1 MVILKILMIV
11 GFLILLISLIMSYKR
26 YNEILKEAIQDKLFL
41 ATLSEFVIHT
51 KAHSDKE
58 IITNDMINAVKTC
71 VNKELYDVKAVD
83 DDYTQD
89 NAYYSFA
96 MQMFSFVDEMDKE
109 WYYAGN

>member
-1 MVILKILMIV
+1 MVIANILVII

-26 YNEILKEAIQDKLFL
+26 YNELLKESIQDKLFL

-51 KAHSDKE
+51 KAHTDKE
-58 IITNDMINAVKTC
+58 IVTNDMVNAVKTC
-71 VNKELYDVKAVD
+71 VNKELYDVKAID

-109 WYYAGN
+109 

>member
-1 MVILKILMIV
+1 MVILKILIIV

-26 YNEILKEAIQDKLFL
+26 YNKLLKEAIQDKLFL

-58 IITNDMINAVKTC
+58 IVTNDMINAVKTC

-109 WYYAGN
+109 

>member
-1 MVILKILMIV
+1 MVILKILIIV

-26 YNEILKEAIQDKLFL
+26 YNELLKEAIQDKLFL

-51 KAHSDKE
+51 KAHTDKE
-58 IITNDMINAVKTC
+58 IVTNDMINAVKTC
-71 VNKELYDVKAVD
+71 VNKELYEVTPVD
-83 DDYTQD
+83 DNYTQD

-96 MQMFSFVDEMDKE
+96 MQMFNFVDEMDKE

>member
-1 MVILKILMIV
+1 MVILKILIIV

-26 YNEILKEAIQDKLFL
+26 YNELLKEAIQDKLFL

-58 IITNDMINAVKTC
+58 IVTNDMVNAVKTC
-71 VNKELYDVKAVD
+71 VNKEIYDIKAVD
-83 DDYTQD
+83 DSYTDD

-96 MQMFSFVDEMDKE
+96 MQMFNFVDEMDKE
-109 WYYAGN
+109 

>member
-1 MVILKILMIV
+1 MVILKILIIV
-11 GFLILLISLIMSYKR
+11 GFLILLISLIMSYKI
-26 YNEILKEAIQDKLFL
+26 YNELLKEAIQDKLFL

-58 IITNDMINAVKTC
+58 IVTNDMINAVKTC

-83 DDYTQD
+83 DNYTQD

-109 WYYAGN
+109 

>member
-1 MVILKILMIV
+1 MVILKILIIV

-26 YNEILKEAIQDKLFL
+26 YNELLKESIQDKLFL

-51 KAHSDKE
+51 KAHTDKE
-58 IITNDMINAVKTC
+58 IVTNDMINAVKIC
-71 VNKELYDVKAVD
+71 VNKGLYDVTPVD
-83 DDYTQD
+83 DNYTQD

>member
-1 MVILKILMIV
+1 MVILKILIIV

-26 YNEILKEAIQDKLFL
+26 YNELLKEAIQDKLFL

-58 IITNDMINAVKTC
+58 IVTNDMINAVKTC

-96 MQMFSFVDEMDKE
+96 MQMFSFVEDMDKE

>member
-1 MVILKILMIV
+1 MIVILLGIIIILIY
-11 GFLILLISLIMSYKR
+11 IIIHKRNQYKELH
-26 YNEILKEAIQDKLFL
+26 NESIQDKILI
-41 ATLSEFVIHT
+41 ATMFEFVMQVLL
-51 KAHSDKE
+51 HSEYE
-58 IITNDMINAVKTC
+58 IVENDMINAVKTC

-109 WYYAGN
+109 

>member
-1 MVILKILMIV
+1 MVISKILIIV

-26 YNEILKEAIQDKLFL
+26 YNELLKEAIQDKLFL

-58 IITNDMINAVKTC
+58 IVTNDMINAVKTC